1 LAKIPAHIV
10 DEILQTALIE
20 EVVGDF
26 VQLKRAGANLKGLSP
41 FTDETKPSFTVSP
54 SKQIFKCFKTGK
66 GGKVVTFLM
75 EKEQLSYPEALR
87 WLADK
92 YNIIIPDD
100 ETVNP
105 QVSTTQNT
113 SKSSDVNPLVKI
125 TKGVY
130 TEYYP
135 EMDRVKL
142 RGLLDEKEQ
151 RQGVWDYYSK
161 SGVHLSMME
170 YRDGKKHGVF
180 FQRYKTGVIKRTG
193 NYKND
198 KQVGEWVEYDENGIR
213 SKVNEFTD

>member
-1 LAKIPAHIV
+1 MAKIPAHIV
-10 DEILQTALIE
+10 DDILQTAQIE
-20 EVVGDF
+20 EVVGEF

-41 FTDETKPSFTVSP
+41 FIEEKKPSFVVSP

-92 YNIIIPDD
+92 YNIIIP
-100 ETVNP
+100 EEEVQPMN
-105 QVSTTQNT
+105 TQPRQAPPV
-113 SKSSDVNPLVKI
+113 KPNPLVKVVN
-125 TKGVY
+125 GVF

-135 EMDRVKL
+135 GNGNRVKL

-151 RQGVWDYYSK
+151 RQGVWDYYSE

-170 YRDGKKHGVF
+170 YRDGLKHGVF

-198 KQVGEWVEYDENGIR
+198 KQIGEWVEYDEKGVR
-213 SKVNEFTD
+213 SSIKEFTD